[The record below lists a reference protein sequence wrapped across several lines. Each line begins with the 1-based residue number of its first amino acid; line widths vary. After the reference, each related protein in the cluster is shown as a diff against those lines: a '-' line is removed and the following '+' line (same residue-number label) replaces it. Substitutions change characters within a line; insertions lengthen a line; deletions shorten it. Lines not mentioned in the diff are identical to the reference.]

1 MSDRVESETEL
12 IETYLAPLAAGFP
25 GAFGL
30 KDDAALFD
38 LPSGTE
44 LVVTTDPIIEDIHFF
59 ASDRA
64 DDIAWKALAV
74 NLSDLAAKGAEP
86 FAYTMALAFP
96 RPPEKAWMARFAE
109 GLFTAQATFGCHLA
123 GGDTDHTSGPLSIS
137 ITAFGIVPAG
147 KFVRR
152 TTARCGDNIYVTGT
166 LGDAALGLALNRD
179 ASLLAE
185 DLSGGDRGLLTARYL
200 RPHPRTVLAPVLR
213 TYASA
218 GIDISDGLVK
228 DLSRLVAG
236 AGGGADI
243 RFADLPL
250 SGPARNVLKL
260 EPRFAAAVISG
271 GGDYE
276 ILFAAA
282 PENETRIRAE
292 CEALRLQVTRIATIA
307 EGRGVRIRADNGDIL
322 PAGSGGYDHFAA

>member
-1 MSDRVESETEL
+1 MSDRVENETEL

-30 KDDAALFD
+30 KDDAALLS
-38 LPSGTE
+38 LPPDAE
-44 LVVTTDPIIEDIHFF
+44 LVVTTDPILEGIHFL

-109 GLFTAQATFGCHLA
+109 GLFTAQTTFGCHLA

-137 ITAFGIVPAG
+137 ITAFGLVPAG
-147 KFVRR
+147 TFVRR
-152 TTARCGDNIYVTGT
+152 TTARIGDLVFVTGT
-166 LGDAALGLALNRD
+166 LGDAALGLLLHRD
-179 ASLLAE
+179 ARLLAE

-200 RPHPRTVLAPVLR
+200 RPHPRVVLAPVLR
-213 TYASA
+213 SYASA
-218 GIDISDGLVK
+218 ALDVSDGFAK
-228 DLSRLVAG
+228 DLARLAAG

-243 RFADLPL
+243 RFPDLPL
-250 SGPARNVLKL
+250 SGPARNVVKL
-260 EPRFAAAVISG
+260 EPRFARAVLAG
-271 GGDYE
+271 GDDYE

-282 PENETRIRAE
+282 PESEAEMRAA
-292 CEALRLQVTRIATIA
+292 CEALGTQVTRVGVISETP
-307 EGRGVRIRADNGDIL
+307 GVRIRDANGEIMQ
-322 PAGSGGYDHFAA
+322 AGPGGYDHFAA